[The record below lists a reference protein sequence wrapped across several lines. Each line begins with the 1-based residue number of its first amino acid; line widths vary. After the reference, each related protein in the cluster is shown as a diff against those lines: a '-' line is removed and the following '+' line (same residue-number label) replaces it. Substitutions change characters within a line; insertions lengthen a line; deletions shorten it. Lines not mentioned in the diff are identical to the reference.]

1 MTLPVVSLC
10 RLSGTVRCGCASGK
24 GFSGDRPCTKWVSA
38 TVIDGS
44 SSPSRP
50 RTEASAAQLTWPTL
64 SVLSPPCALLRR
76 YPIFEN
82 PYPLTIHE
90 SPVTCCEYFAD
101 CPVDLIPAL
110 YSVGSR
116 QKRQGYSKKVRFTTL
131 ERCVVFIC
139 DVSVAMGIPIM
150 KLYVNISMLLFTCEE
165 EHTEL

>member
-10 RLSGTVRCGCASGK
+10 RLSGTVRCGSASGK

-38 TVIDGS
+38 SVIDGS

-50 RTEASAAQLTWPTL
+50 RTEAKAGQLTRATL
-64 SVLSPPCALLRR
+64 SVLSPPPCALLRR

-116 QKRQGYSKKVRFTTL
+116 QKRQGYSKKVRFTPGT
-131 ERCVVFIC
+131 CVVFIC
-139 DVSVAMGIPIM
+139 DVSVAMGISIM
-150 KLYVNISMLLFTCEE
+150 KLYVNISTLLFTCEAE
-165 EHTEL
+165 RTEL